1 MNKKNIMEEA
11 LHRYQRYLSQ
21 SDTEDTLLHKNFK
34 ENLAHI
40 EPDQKLIKKIQSKV
54 NATSSIIGSSL
65 FITGFLI
72 ARLTLP
78 VAVGVKG
85 VEEKSYIEELP
96 TKIIEISTH
105 EEFKKIITLAINKE
119 ISLEYKSNNNITQL
133 YIHGL
138 EQKKNKGFKKLLNL
152 DNNYEGPLTIIVME

>member
-1 MNKKNIMEEA
+1 MNKKNIMKEA

-34 ENLAHI
+34 EKLAHI

-96 TKIIEISTH
+96 IKIIEISTH

-119 ISLEYKSNNNITQL
+119 ISLEYKSNNNISQL
-133 YIHGL
+133 YIYGL
-138 EQKKNKGFKKLLNL
+138 EQKKNKEFKKLLNL
-152 DNNYEGPLTIIVME
+152 DNNYEGPLTIIVNN